1 MVCPSKLRRELFT
14 TAAVDNIDHN
24 TSSTSSQSSFHG
36 TAISLVQHPS
46 DTESGTTRAVDTSDP
61 KKCSS
66 KTIIEI
72 PACYRDVAPMAL
84 PNKELT
90 APSLGQRSL
99 ESSDS
104 TCSDKDDEKN
114 WLSRAHELYDKEEFD
129 PKDFVL
135 WAAYRASKTPLSVYK
150 PAIVTL
156 LPMFTENA
164 HSLAMIAHSM
174 KVIKAAVHHLNPL
187 QTPVI
192 ALDQPLSSGRFLN
205 LMKTSSSP

>member
-36 TAISLVQHPS
+36 TAISLVQHSS
-46 DTESGTTRAVDTSDP
+46 DTENGTMSVVDTFDP

-66 KTIIEI
+66 KTITEL

-84 PNKELT
+84 PDKEVKGP
-90 APSLGQRSL
+90 ALGQQSL

-104 TCSDKDDEKN
+104 TCNDKDNDKD
-114 WLSRAHELYDKEEFD
+114 WLSRAQELYNKKELD

-135 WAAYRASKTPLSVYK
+135 WAAYRASKTPLSIYK

-156 LPMFTENA
+156 LIMFTENA
-164 HSLAMIAHSM
+164 HSLAMIAQHESHHSSWQ
-174 KVIKAAVHHLNPL
+174 HLNPCKCQL
-187 QTPVI
+187 LP
-192 ALDQPLSSGRFLN
+192 
-205 LMKTSSSP
+205 